1 MCRLSSSFYDILA
14 KTELN
19 HEDITCLR
27 DMYIRLEDEINLL
40 KEVFSGIPLDNKRIL
55 DIGTGQGFACKF
67 LVDNSHDSLILTVDL
82 DPLCLNRLRN
92 IVGDKIDKIVFVRGD
107 ASNMPFLASNFFDIA
122 LAHYT
127 LSQISVKKLP
137 LALREICRVLRP
149 GGLFIVTEGFGE
161 GIFDEARKLVIEL
174 EKIYEKIFGDEEADL
189 DVLLSL
195 IRKTPDLSIISIRK
209 LNNGRLDPTVKDF
222 ANFLLSHTRDDE
234 LKTRIRRIIDR
245 GLKIGFR
252 EAPDYAVYIQKH
264 EY

>member
-1 MCRLSSSFYDILA
+1 MGASFYDILA
-14 KTELN
+14 KTKLN
-19 HEDITCLR
+19 HKDIVYLR

-40 KEVFSGIPLDNKRIL
+40 KEVFSGISLDNKRIL

-67 LVDNSHDSLILTVDL
+67 LVDNSRDSLILTIDL

-107 ASNMPFLASNFFDIA
+107 ASSMPFLASNFFDIA

-127 LSQISVKKLP
+127 LSQISIEKLP
-137 LALREICRVLRP
+137 LVLQEICRVLRP

-161 GIFDEARKLVIEL
+161 GILDEARKLVIEL
-174 EKIYEKIFGDEEADL
+174 EKICEEIFGNEEVDL
-189 DVLLSL
+189 DVLLNL
-195 IRKTPDLSIISIRK
+195 IRKTPGFSIISVRK
-209 LNNGRLDPTVKDF
+209 LNDGRLDPTLKDF
-222 ANFLLSHTRDDE
+222 ANFLLSHTKDTK
-234 LKTRIRRIIDR
+234 LKTKIRRIIER

-264 EY
+264 RY